1 MSNANFRSGSSSYAT
16 KQAQM
21 DAYDALPRSVREAL
35 ANAAFAW
42 APYPINKR
50 FQSGRRSAKELVKDV
65 HRWDRDQIAKD
76 RTRVWG
82 LPALPRGSRPHRP

>member
-1 MSNANFRSGSSSYAT
+1 MSNANFRSGSVSHAT
-16 KQAQM
+16 KAQQM

-42 APYPINKR
+42 APFPVNKR
-50 FQSGRRSAKELVKDV
+50 FQRGQRTARELVKDI

-82 LPALPRGSRPHRP
+82 LPPKPRGSRALNQ

>member
-1 MSNANFRSGSSSYAT
+1 MSNANFKSGSLSHAS

-42 APYPINKR
+42 APYPVHTR
-50 FQSGRRSAKELVKDV
+50 FQRGQRSAKELVKDI

-82 LPALPRGSRPHRP
+82 LPPLSRGSRGVRA